1 MAASDAAQKLQSQL
15 FKFVLYRGVET
26 LVVNVDREP
35 ADNVG
40 IGGKRHFRSAAI
52 EIAGKVTRNQL
63 KSDDAQKKLV
73 NTYLDEIESK
83 N

>member
-1 MAASDAAQKLQSQL
+1 M
-15 FKFVLYRGVET
+15 
-26 LVVNVDREP
+26 
-35 ADNVG
+35 
-40 IGGKRHFRSAAI
+40 AI